1 MTTLVPISD
10 PDDERIAPYRSVRE
24 RDLVGR
30 GGYAMAEGTVV
41 LASLLRSPSF
51 RAVSLLILR
60 NRLEGVIDLLQAV
73 PATVPV
79 YVVERDI
86 MDRVVGFPIHRGVLA
101 LAERTDSSTPVQ
113 LLSQARTALVG
124 IGIANHDNSGAL
136 LRNAAAFGV
145 DAVVFDERSVDP
157 LYRKSIRVS
166 AGAAFTVEHS
176 RSGSADELLDA
187 IEAAGMT
194 AVALSPKGRAD
205 IRDAASLE
213 RPALIVGPEGPG
225 LSATILERC
234 STARISMAAGH
245 DSLNVATSAAIA
257 LYAISQRS
265 LRADVR

>member
-10 PDDERIAPYRSVRE
+10 PDDDRIAPYRSVRE
-24 RDLVGR
+24 KDLVGR
-30 GGYAMAEGTVV
+30 DGHAMAEGTVV

-60 NRLEGVIDLLQAV
+60 NRLEGVLDLLQEL
-73 PATVPV
+73 PETVPV
-79 YVVERDI
+79 YVVERAV

-101 LAERTDSSTPVQ
+101 LAERTVVAKPIG
-113 LLSQARTALVG
+113 LLSRARTALVG

-136 LRNAAAFGV
+136 LRNAAAFGI

-176 RSGSADELLDA
+176 RSGRAGEILDA

-194 AVALSPKGRAD
+194 AVALSPQGSVD

-213 RPALIVGPEGPG
+213 RPALIVGAEGPG
-225 LSATILERC
+225 LSAAVLERC
-234 STARISMAAGH
+234 LTARIPMGAGH

-257 LYAISQRS
+257 LYAISQHTVGTNPR
-265 LRADVR
+265 